1 MAKKRFAAHY
11 VWCQEVLR
19 LHYVELDE
27 AGHWLGCH
35 PLEVELAA
43 TAFYEGILVPLP
55 LSSQPQDVSTLVAHW
70 REWTAQVHPGDP
82 VALYQLKGLSPTSA
96 KRGTDDGSGNG
107 HIKRL

>member
-27 AGHWLGCH
+27 AGHWVGCYS
-35 PLEVELAA
+35 LEAELAA
-43 TAFYEGILVPLP
+43 TAFFEGILVPLP
-55 LSSQPQDVSTLVAHW
+55 LSFQPQDVSTLVAHW
-70 REWTAQVHPGDP
+70 REWTTLVRPGDL

-96 KRGTDDGSGNG
+96 KLGTNDGCGNG